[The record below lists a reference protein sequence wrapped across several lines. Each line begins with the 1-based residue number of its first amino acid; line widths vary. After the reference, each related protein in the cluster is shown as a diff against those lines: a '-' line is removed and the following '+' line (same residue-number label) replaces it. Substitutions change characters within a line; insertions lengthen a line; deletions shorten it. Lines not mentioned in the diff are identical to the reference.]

1 MTTIAPRVFLS
12 HFALANPLY
21 AEARLYAYVADV
33 STGRATT
40 TLATL
45 YRAPTGTE
53 EEANPFRLD
62 GDGKLTR
69 PVYVDGPVVVRAHP
83 VGSTPVHDTGALALG
98 GVFRNEWVP
107 EQDYAI
113 GDTVRDGRFSENS
126 NRLYIAAVAHRSG
139 SNFTSDVAASRW
151 RLYVDASQPVDYDDT
166 ILSAPTGY
174 FFEADGARVHR
185 LNDRLLLGAATAA
198 DGSTLG
204 GGVGADWFS
213 AGTGISAGLSWVT
226 YLSTVALVT
235 QNGTI
240 GFSAASRASD
250 VPSGLGTR
258 QISIPFVGIAIMD
271 RTGGGPPYWTS
282 YGAYFEARM
291 EPVAASTGTVI
302 GIEID
307 AINFGVAA
315 GEPTPSRLQTLG
327 GATALWL
334 ASGGDPA
341 NHGRSIGPAQLAI
354 GIVPNGETF
363 EAGIVFHAEAIEGT
377 DGTTGFGPAIRMA
390 TRHLIDWWAPGTG
403 PTYGERTTFITSTAT
418 GPVASLQFQ
427 DGGTIL
433 VTPGGKMTFG
443 VTNVADA
450 VNGLGV
456 VPAVLG
462 ETPYFEAFGD
472 NSNVPIRFKPKG
484 TGDVQV
490 VAPYLLFYSAV
501 GNQLSGLVNN
511 VTDTTRF
518 NTLQFNDDGQF
529 FYGRGGI
536 VVAFGMVANP
546 TSYLAISNA
555 AAGNALSIAAT
566 GTGDIDILLDPLGS
580 NGTLKLGVPTAS
592 SASVGGAT
600 ALPGQP
606 AGYFVLKDAGGA
618 TAKVPYWNT

>member
-1 MTTIAPRVFLS
+1 MTAISPRRLLETFD
-12 HFALANPLY
+12 LANPLY
-21 AEARLYAYVADV
+21 ANASVRVLEANP
-33 STGRATT
+33 STGRATD
-40 TLATL
+40 TLAPL
-45 YRAPTGTE
+45 YASVTGT
-53 EEANPFRLD
+53 AQLTNPVRLD
-62 GDGKLTR
+62 GHGKWQQ
-69 PVYVDGPVVVRAHP
+69 PVYVDRAVICRVSDAKVP
-83 VGSTPVHDTGALALG
+83 SHDTGALALG
-98 GVFRNEWVP
+98 GVFRDEWAP
-107 EQDYAI
+107 ETTYDI
-113 GDTVRDGRFSENS
+113 GDIVRDGRFSEDS
-126 NRLYIAAVAHRSG
+126 NRLYIAAIAHRSG
-139 SNFTSDVAASRW
+139 SNFTADVTAKKW
-151 RLYVDASQPVDYDDT
+151 RLYLDASQPVDYDDT
-166 ILSAPTGY
+166 ILAPPTGF

-204 GGVGADWFS
+204 GGIGADWFS
-213 AGTGISAGLSWVT
+213 AGTGISAGLAWVS

-235 QNGTI
+235 QNGTV

-250 VPSGLGTR
+250 VPSGLGTS

-271 RTGGGPPYWTS
+271 RAGGGPPYWTS

-307 AINFGVAA
+307 AVNFGVAA
-315 GEPTPSRLQTLG
+315 GPPTPSRLQTLG

-341 NHGRSIGPAQLAI
+341 NHGRSIAPAQLAL

-363 EAGIVFHAEAIEGT
+363 EAGIVIHAEAIEGT

-390 TRHLIDWWAPGTG
+390 TRHLIDWWKPGTA

-418 GPVASLQFQ
+418 AAVASLQFQ
-427 DGGTIL
+427 DNGTIL
-433 VTPGGKMTFG
+433 VTPDGKVAFG
-443 VTNVADA
+443 VSNVANA
-450 VNGLGV
+450 VNGLNA
-456 VPAVLG
+456 VPAIAG
-462 ETPYFEAFGD
+462 QTPYFEAVGD
-472 NSNVPIRFKPKG
+472 DTNVPFRIKAKG

-490 VAPYLLFYSAV
+490 QAPSMLFYSAG

-511 VTDTTRF
+511 VADPTRL

-536 VVAFGMVANP
+536 VAAFAMVANP
-546 TSYLAISNA
+546 VSYLTISNA

-566 GTGDIDILLDPLGS
+566 GTGDLDIFIDPLGT
-580 NGTLKLGVPTAS
+580 NGTLKLGVPTAT

-618 TAKVPYWNT
+618 TAKVPFWNT